1 MKIFIFIIIIMS
13 FLSNFS
19 KLINFE
25 EWIKKIN
32 NNLEYIRKKDFI
44 KGTITFEINN
54 NNNYMLFT
62 LLIIFI
68 SSFIR
73 FILLFIYNYYV
84 YNYINY
90 EFLLI
95 TFNVLFAF
103 SISNYIFYIINL
115 IKSIK
120 NNKNFI
126 NKHFVF
132 FMTFIETNFNL
143 LMIFIFLYGV
153 FDLW

>member
-54 NNNYMLFT
+54 NNYMLFA

-73 FILLFIYNYYV
+73 FIILFIYSYYAG
-84 YNYINY
+84 YYITHQ
-90 EFLLI
+90 FLLI
-95 TFNVLFAF
+95 IFNILFVF

-132 FMTFIETNFNL
+132 FMTFIETKFNL
-143 LMIFIFLYGV
+143 LMIFIFLYEV
-153 FDLW
+153 FNLW

>member
-1 MKIFIFIIIIMS
+1 MKIFIFIIIIMY

-44 KGTITFEINN
+44 KGTITFEINT
-54 NNNYMLFT
+54 NNYMLFA

-153 FDLW
+153 FNLW

>member
-44 KGTITFEINN
+44 KGTITFEINT
-54 NNNYMLFT
+54 NNYMLFV

-95 TFNVLFAF
+95 IFNVLFAF

>member
-32 NNLEYIRKKDFI
+32 NNLEHIRKKDFI
-44 KGTITFEINN
+44 KGAITFEIDT
-54 NNNYMLFT
+54 NNYMSFA

-95 TFNVLFAF
+95 TLNVLFAF
-103 SISNYIFYIINL
+103 YISNYIFYIINVR
-115 IKSIK
+115 KSIK
-120 NNKNFI
+120 NNKKFI

-153 FDLW
+153 FNLW

>member
-54 NNNYMLFT
+54 NNYMLFV

>member
-1 MKIFIFIIIIMS
+1 MS

-32 NNLEYIRKKDFI
+32 NNLEHIRKKDFI

-54 NNNYMLFT
+54 NNNYMLFA

-73 FILLFIYNYYV
+73 FIMLFIYNYYV

>member
-44 KGTITFEINN
+44 KGTITFEIN

-143 LMIFIFLYGV
+143 LMIFIFLYLV
-153 FDLW
+153 FDLC

>member
-44 KGTITFEINN
+44 KGTITFEIN